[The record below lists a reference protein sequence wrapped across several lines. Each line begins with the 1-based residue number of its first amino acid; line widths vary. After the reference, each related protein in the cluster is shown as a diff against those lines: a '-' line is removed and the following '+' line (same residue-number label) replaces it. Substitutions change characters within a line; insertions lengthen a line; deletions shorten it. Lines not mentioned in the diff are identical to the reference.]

1 MGAHKL
7 KFKIGI
13 VVVTIGSPSKILD
26 QRWVGQNICSIVGD
40 ADRSSD
46 CSGRR
51 TETATSGIIHCT
63 SNSCHHTTMVTMI
76 WMRMMKVGWVLR
88 EEKTSTCG
96 APHSP
101 TTKIRHTVMMVMIRV
116 VNKIP
121 SEMEVAPR
129 YNCWTLLNTVEQF
142 WTMLNTVEHCRTM
155 WKTVLQCWILLSIV
169 EHWWKMW
176 NTVIHCWIQC

>member
-1 MGAHKL
+1 MVNIVSFFASKL
-7 KFKIGI
+7 Q
-13 VVVTIGSPSKILD
+13 D

-40 ADRSSD
+40 ADISSD

-63 SNSCHHTTMVTMI
+63 SNSWHHTTMVTMI
-76 WMRMMKVGWVLR
+76 WMRIMKVGWVLR

-121 SEMEVAPR
+121 SEMVVAPR
-129 YNCWTLLNTVEQF
+129 YNCL
-142 WTMLNTVEHCRTM
+142 HC
-155 WKTVLQCWILLSIV
+155 WHCW
-169 EHWWKMW
+169 HWWDYLHYLHYK
-176 NTVIHCWIQC
+176 NCLHCWHGLTCWHGFHCWHGKHC